1 TREST
6 AARFNSRSL
15 IPVLFNSA
23 SFGGLQFRGH
33 FYPGQMGT
41 LSSGRN
47 SKELANDLENQGLL
61 VQRVE
66 KLPTF
71 PFIR

>member
-1 TREST
+1 
-6 AARFNSRSL
+6 ARFSSRSL

-23 SFGGLQFRGH
+23 SFGDRQFRGH

-47 SKELANDLENQGLL
+47 N
-61 VQRVE
+61 
-66 KLPTF
+66 F
-71 PFIR
+71 PAHHIVNGRWVNGSSVLHSHRLHAM